1 MVTCCALLGAFL
13 PDLSLYVLAGVS
25 IFWMD
30 IPPQQVFDVL
40 YYSSSWQQVFAIDNS
55 FVLWGVGLAIAIWR
69 KATWAI
75 ALCGAALLH
84 LALDFPVHTHD
95 ARMHFWPISDWRFI
109 SPYSYWDQ
117 SHGGHIIGTIEIVL
131 VILLAGYLIWNFK
144 DRWLRLAFAALA
156 LLQVAQFLIWRLVF

>member
-1 MVTCCALLGAFL
+1 M
-13 PDLSLYVLAGVS
+13 
-25 IFWMD
+25 
-30 IPPQQVFDVL
+30 
-40 YYSSSWQQVFAIDNS
+40 
-55 FVLWGVGLAIAIWR
+55 LWGVGLAIAIWR

-156 LLQVAQFLIWRLVF
+156 LLQVAPFLIWRLVF